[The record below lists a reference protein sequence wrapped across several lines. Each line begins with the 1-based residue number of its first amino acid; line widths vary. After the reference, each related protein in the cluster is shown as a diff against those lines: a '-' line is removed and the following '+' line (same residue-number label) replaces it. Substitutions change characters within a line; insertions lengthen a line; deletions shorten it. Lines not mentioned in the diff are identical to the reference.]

1 MPTWL
6 HTPRSGSRWVIT
18 QSWLSSL
25 LRSFFVYSC
34 CLFLIS
40 SASVR
45 SIIFLSFIV
54 SIFACNVALVYLIF
68 LRSLVFPF
76 YCFPLFLSIVH
87 LGSLS
92 YLSLLFFGTLHSI
105 GGIFLFLLCLSLLFF
120 SHLFVRPPQTIILPF
135 CICMVLITASCT
147 MSQTSIH
154 SSSGTLS
161 IRSNPLNLFVASTV

>member
-92 YLSLLFFGTLHSI
+92 YLSLLFFGTLHSDWY
-105 GGIFLFLLCLSLLFF
+105 IFPFPLPLVSLVFLAICKASSDNHFAFLHLYGLDHCLLYNVTNF
-120 SHLFVRPPQTIILPF
+120 HP
-135 CICMVLITASCT
+135 
-147 MSQTSIH
+147 
-154 SSSGTLS
+154 
-161 IRSNPLNLFVASTV
+161 